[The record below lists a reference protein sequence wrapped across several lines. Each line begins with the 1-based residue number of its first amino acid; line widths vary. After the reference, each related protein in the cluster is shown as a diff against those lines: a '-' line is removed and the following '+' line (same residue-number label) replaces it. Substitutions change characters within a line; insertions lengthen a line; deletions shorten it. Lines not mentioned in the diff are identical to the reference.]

1 MATPPRDFYQV
12 LGLPRTASPDDIKKA
27 YRRLARQYHP
37 DLHAGAKKAE
47 MEKKFKELN
56 EAQEVLTDPEKRKK
70 YDQYGAD
77 WEQAQAFEK
86 SRQQAGAQGFGGPWG
101 SDGGYSRPGS
111 GGAGSEQFSDFF
123 ENLFG
128 NRGRGGAGRSGAGM
142 PGEDIETDV
151 QLGLREVL
159 TGVTRRVNLRE
170 PRTCS
175 TCQGSGTVRSRSC
188 ITCQGAGMTTESKT
202 IEVRIPAGVQDGT
215 RVRVAGKGQP
225 GTHGGKRG
233 DLYLH
238 VVIPSD
244 PVFRRQ
250 GSDLHVSL
258 PVYPWEAMLG
268 AEVTAPT
275 LAEPVKVKVP
285 PGSRADGKLR
295 LKGKGLPSATGGPG
309 DLFLTLQIVIP
320 SGLSEDER
328 VLYEQLSKQRHPD
341 PRMDLLSHAQRR

>member
-1 MATPPRDFYQV
+1 MATTPRDYYQV

-86 SRQQAGAQGFGGPWG
+86 SRQQTGGQGFGGPWG

-142 PGEDIETDV
+142 PGEDLETDV

-285 PGSRADGKLR
+285 PGSKADGKLR

-320 SGLSEDER
+320 ASVSEDER
-328 VLYEQLSKQRHPD
+328 MLYERLSTQRHPD
-341 PRMDLLSHAQRR
+341 PRTELLHSAQRR

>member
-1 MATPPRDFYQV
+1 MATTPRDYYQV

-86 SRQQAGAQGFGGPWG
+86 ARQQTGGQGFGGPWG

-142 PGEDIETDV
+142 PGEDLETDV

-170 PRTCS
+170 PRTCL

-285 PGSRADGKLR
+285 PGSKADGKLR

-320 SGLSEDER
+320 ASVSEDER
-328 VLYEQLSKQRHPD
+328 MLYERLSTQRHPD
-341 PRMDLLSHAQRR
+341 PRTELLHSAQRR

>member
-1 MATPPRDFYQV
+1 MSTTPRDYYQV

-86 SRQQAGAQGFGGPWG
+86 ARQQTGGQGFGGPWG
-101 SDGGYSRPGS
+101 SGGGYSRPGS

-123 ENLFG
+123 ENIFG
-128 NRGRGGAGRSGAGM
+128 NRGGAGPSGAGM
-142 PGEDIETDV
+142 PGEDLETDV

-188 ITCQGAGMTTESKT
+188 ITCQGAGMTTESKI

-225 GTHGGKRG
+225 GRHGGKRG

-244 PVFRRQ
+244 PIFRRQ

-285 PGSRADGKLR
+285 PGSKADGKLR
-295 LKGKGLPSATGGPG
+295 LKGKGLPSTTGGHG

-320 SGLSEDER
+320 ASVSEDER
-328 VLYEQLSKQRHPD
+328 MLYERLSTQRHPD
-341 PRMDLLSHAQRR
+341 PRMELLHSAQRR

>member
-86 SRQQAGAQGFGGPWG
+86 ARQQTGGQGFGGPWG
-101 SDGGYSRPGS
+101 SDGSYNRPGS
-111 GGAGSEQFSDFF
+111 AGAGSEQFSDFF

-128 NRGRGGAGRSGAGM
+128 NRGRGGTGRSGAGM
-142 PGEDIETDV
+142 PGEDLETDV

-170 PRTCS
+170 PGTCS

-238 VVIPSD
+238 VVIPAD
-244 PVFRRQ
+244 PIFRRQ

-258 PVYPWEAMLG
+258 PVYPWEAILG

-285 PGSRADGKLR
+285 PGSKADGKLR
-295 LKGKGLPSATGGPG
+295 LKGKGLPSATGGHG

-328 VLYEQLSKQRHPD
+328 VLYEQLSKQRHSD
-341 PRMDLLSHAQRR
+341 PRMELLHSAQRR

>member
-1 MATPPRDFYQV
+1 MATTPRDYYQV

-37 DLHAGAKKAE
+37 DLHAGVKKAE

-86 SRQQAGAQGFGGPWG
+86 ARQQTGGQGFGGPWG

-123 ENLFG
+123 ENIFG
-128 NRGRGGAGRSGAGM
+128 NRSRGGAGM

-188 ITCQGAGMTTESKT
+188 MTCQGTGMTTESKT

-215 RVRVAGKGQP
+215 RVRVAGKGQT

-244 PVFRRQ
+244 PIFRRQ

-285 PGSRADGKLR
+285 PGSKADGKLR
-295 LKGKGLPSATGGPG
+295 LKGKGLPSATGGHG

-320 SGLSEDER
+320 ASVSEDER
-328 VLYEQLSKQRHPD
+328 MLYERLSTQRHPD
-341 PRMDLLSHAQRR
+341 PRMELLQSAQRR

>member
-1 MATPPRDFYQV
+1 MATTPRDYYHI
-12 LGLPRTASPDDIKKA
+12 LGVSRTASPEDIKKA
-27 YRRLARQYHP
+27 FRRLARQYHP

-56 EAQEVLTDPEKRKK
+56 EAQEVLTDPDKRKK

-86 SRQQAGAQGFGGPWG
+86 ARQQSGSQGFGGPWG
-101 SDGGYSRPGS
+101 YEGDSTGQGGGGS
-111 GGAGSEQFSDFF
+111 GSEQFSDFF

-128 NRGRGGAGRSGAGM
+128 GRGRSGAGRNSAGM
-142 PGEDIETDV
+142 SGEDIETEV

-159 TGVTRRVNLRE
+159 TGVTKRVNLRE

-175 TCQGSGTVRSRSC
+175 TCQGSGTVRGRSC
-188 ITCQGAGMTTESKT
+188 ATCQGTGVLTEYKT

-225 GTHGGKRG
+225 GINGGKRG

-238 VVIPSD
+238 VVISSD
-244 PVFRRQ
+244 PIFRRQ
-250 GSDLHVSL
+250 GSDLHVTL

-268 AEVTAPT
+268 ADVTAPT

-285 PGSRADGKLR
+285 PGSKADGKLR
-295 LKGKGLPSATGGPG
+295 LKGKGLPSASGGHG
-309 DLFLTLQIVIP
+309 DLFLTLHIVLPI
-320 SGLSEDER
+320 GISEDER
-328 VLYEQLSKQRHPD
+328 ILYERLSKQRHPD
-341 PRMDLLSHAQRR
+341 PRTELLYSAQRR

>member
-1 MATPPRDFYQV
+1 MATTPRDYYQV

-86 SRQQAGAQGFGGPWG
+86 ARQQTGGQGFGGPWG

-128 NRGRGGAGRSGAGM
+128 NRGRSGAGM

-175 TCQGSGTVRSRSC
+175 TCQGSGTVRGRSC

-225 GTHGGKRG
+225 GTHGAKRG

-244 PVFRRQ
+244 PVFHRQ
-250 GSDLHVSL
+250 GSDLHVGL

-285 PGSRADGKLR
+285 PGSKADGKLR
-295 LKGKGLPSATGGPG
+295 LKGKGLPSATGGHG
-309 DLFLTLQIVIP
+309 DLFLTLQIVLP

-328 VLYEQLSKQRHPD
+328 VLYEQLGKQRHPD

>member
-128 NRGRGGAGRSGAGM
+128 NRGRSGAGM

-175 TCQGSGTVRSRSC
+175 TCQGSGTVRSRPC
-188 ITCQGAGMTTESKT
+188 ITCQGTGMTTESKT

-225 GTHGGKRG
+225 GPHGGKRG

-244 PVFRRQ
+244 PIFRRQ

-285 PGSRADGKLR
+285 PGSKADGKLR